1 LIKNLTVGS
10 FESLH
15 SSVDKYRQSLVGQL
29 NTRVLASRVCGR
41 ARPVFVSLVMGVVGK
56 ILLSIIRTVVL
67 VWGTLTNWAYYMISN
82 PGQILKNYAKRRSN
96 PSKTIG
102 EEDTEA
108 TFIPVAGTKTA
119 LITEFD
125 AADNKT
131 LADVWDWSVAR
142 YREKK
147 LLGTRDLLGE
157 EDEVQPNGKMFKKL
171 ELGDYRW
178 MTYEEVD
185 TMADNFGRGLRVLGQ
200 PSGENICLYA
210 DTRAEWMVAAQASFK
225 QSFPVVTIYTN
236 LGEEAVVYGLAE
248 TQSEVVITSHELL
261 PKFKKILAANKDSV
275 KTIVYMENP
284 IKRTNVEGFRDNV
297 RIISFWDVLSLGKKT
312 ANNNLMDVSA
322 EPVRPTEETPA
333 IIMYTSGSTGVP
345 KGVVLTHGNMVNT
358 LSGFLYNL
366 NPLPDD
372 MYIAYLPLAHVL
384 ELIGESMM
392 VVWGVGVG
400 YSHPNTLTDKST
412 MVRRGHKG
420 DASVL
425 QPTIM
430 FCVPLILDRIY
441 KGVTENIRKKGAFV
455 SALMDFCI
463 KYKLDC
469 SRMGEQTPIMD
480 KLIFRSI
487 RMLVGG
493 RVRAIM
499 SGGAPLSED
508 THDYLRTV
516 LGVILLQ
523 GYGLTE
529 TSACG
534 AIMSF
539 EENSTGRVGPPVQG
553 VHIRLVNWEEGN
565 YKVTD
570 KPWPRGEIYIGGG
583 NVAQGYFRNQEKTD
597 EEFFTDDEGRR
608 WFKTGDVGQV
618 EGDGTIRIIDRKKD
632 LVKLQFGEY
641 VSLGKVESVLKGC
654 PVVANVCIFGDS
666 SKSYVVAVV
675 CPVRETL
682 VDLAR
687 KFGKEEMEWDDMVN
701 DKDVTGAVLREI
713 VNHGK
718 GARLEKFEIPGAVT
732 LTGIEWT
739 PDTGLTTAAMK
750 LKRKPLVDYYSQ
762 DIDRMY
768 GNN

>member
-1 LIKNLTVGS
+1 MGTMGNM
-10 FESLH
+10 
-15 SSVDKYRQSLVGQL
+15 
-29 NTRVLASRVCGR
+29 VLAVIR
-41 ARPVFVSLVMGVVGK
+41 AVVM
-56 ILLSIIRTVVL
+56 I
-67 VWGTLTNWAYYMISN
+67 WGALFNWAYFLISN
-82 PGQILKNYAKRRSN
+82 PGQILKNYDKIRSK
-96 PSKTIG
+96 PSKPI
-102 EEDTEA
+102 EEGDKEA
-108 TFIPVAGTKTA
+108 TFVPVPGTKTPY
-119 LITEFD
+119 ISEFE
-125 AADNKT
+125 AAGNET
-131 LADVWDWSVAR
+131 MADVWNWSVAR

-147 LLGTRDLLGE
+147 LLGTRDILGE

-178 MTYEEVD
+178 MSYDEVD

-200 PSGENICLYA
+200 KPNENICLYA

-236 LGEEAVVYGLAE
+236 LGEEAVVHGLAE
-248 TQSEVVITSHELL
+248 TQAEIVITSHELL
-261 PKFKKILAANKDSV
+261 PKFKQILAGNRDAV
-275 KTIVYMENP
+275 RTIVYMENP
-284 IKRTNVEGFRDNV
+284 IKKANVTGFRDNV

-312 ANNNLMDVSA
+312 ANNNLIDVSA
-322 EPVRPTEETPA
+322 EPVAPTSETPA

-345 KGVVLTHGNMVNT
+345 KGVVLTHGNLT
-358 LSGFLYNL
+358 QALSGFLYNL
-366 NPLPDD
+366 NPLPND

-412 MVRRGHKG
+412 MVKRGHKG

-441 KGVTENIRKKGAFV
+441 KGVTENIKKKGKFA

-463 KYKLDC
+463 NYKLEC
-469 SRMGEQTPIMD
+469 TRRGEVTPIMD

-493 RVRAIM
+493 RVRAIL

-516 LGVILLQ
+516 LGCILLQ

-529 TSACG
+529 TSACA

-539 EENSTGRVGPPVQG
+539 EENSTGRVGPPVQK
-553 VHIRLVNWEEGN
+553 VNIKLVNWEEGN
-565 YKVTD
+565 YMVTD
-570 KPWPRGEIYIGGG
+570 KPWPRGEIYIGGP
-583 NVAQGYFRNQEKTD
+583 NVAQGYYMNKEKTD
-597 EEFFTDDEGRR
+597 EEFFTDEEGRR
-608 WFKTGDVGQV
+608 WFKTGDVGQM
-618 EGDGTIRIIDRKKD
+618 EGDGTLRIIDRKKD

-666 SKSYVVAVV
+666 SKSYVVSVI
-675 CPVRETL
+675 CPVKEIL
-682 VDLAR
+682 IEIAR
-687 KFGKEEMEWDDMVN
+687 KFGKEDMVWEDMVE
-701 DKDVTGAVLREI
+701 DKDVTGAVLREV

-718 GARLEKFEIPGAVT
+718 ASRLEKFEIPGAVT

-750 LKRKPLVDYYSQ
+750 LKRKPLVDFYKS

>member
-1 LIKNLTVGS
+1 MLLDSARVRTVTMGILGKVGLAIIKV
-10 FESLH
+10 
-15 SSVDKYRQSLVGQL
+15 
-29 NTRVLASRVCGR
+29 
-41 ARPVFVSLVMGVVGK
+41 
-56 ILLSIIRTVVL
+56 VVL
-67 VWGTLTNWAYYMISN
+67 VWGTCTNWLYYILFN
-82 PGQILKNYAKRRSN
+82 PDNVVKNFSKVRSK
-96 PSKTIG
+96 PSKPISEG
-102 EEDTEA
+102 DTEA
-108 TFIPVAGTKTA
+108 TFVPVAGTKTK
-119 LITEFD
+119 LIEEFE
-125 AADNKT
+125 AADNQT
-131 LADVWDWSVAR
+131 MADVWNWSVAR
-142 YREKK
+142 YKEKK

-178 MTYEEVD
+178 MSYDEVD

-200 PSGENICLYA
+200 KPGENLCLYA

-248 TQSEVVITSHELL
+248 TEAEVVITSHELL
-261 PKFKKILAANKDSV
+261 PKFKQILAAKKDNV

-284 IKRTNVEGFRDNV
+284 IKRTNVTGFRDDV

-312 ANNNLMDVSA
+312 ANNNLIDVSA
-322 EPVRPTEETPA
+322 EPVPPTPETPA
-333 IIMYTSGSTGVP
+333 IVMYTSGSTGVP
-345 KGVVLTHGNMVNT
+345 KGVILTHGNMVKT
-358 LSGFLYNL
+358 LSGFLFNL

-400 YSHPNTLTDKST
+400 YSHANTLTDKST
-412 MVRRGHKG
+412 MVRKGHKG

-425 QPTIM
+425 KPTIM
-430 FCVPLILDRIY
+430 FCVPLILDRIF
-441 KGVTENIRKKGAFV
+441 KGVNENIRKKGTFV
-455 SALMDFCI
+455 TALMDFAV
-463 KYKLDC
+463 KYKLEC
-469 SRMGEQTPIMD
+469 SRKGEQTPIMD
-480 KLIFRSI
+480 RLLFKEIRS
-487 RMLVGG
+487 LVGG

-516 LGVILLQ
+516 LGAILLQ

-583 NVAQGYFRNQEKTD
+583 NVAKGYLKNKEKTE

-608 WFKTGDVGQV
+608 WFKTGDIGQV
-618 EGDGTIRIIDRKKD
+618 EADGTLRIIDRKKD

-641 VSLGKVESVLKGC
+641 VSMGKVESVLKGC

-675 CPVRETL
+675 CPVKEKL
-682 VDLAR
+682 EEVAR
-687 KFGKEEMEWDDMVN
+687 KFGKEDMQWEEMVK
-701 DKDVTGAVLREI
+701 DKDITGAVLREI
-713 VNHGK
+713 TNHGK

-732 LTGIEWT
+732 LTDIEWT
-739 PDTGLTTAAMK
+739 PDSGLVTAAFK
-750 LKRKPLVDYYSQ
+750 LKRKPLVNHYKK
-762 DIDRMY
+762 DIARMY

>member
-1 LIKNLTVGS
+1 LGKVLLAIV
-10 FESLH
+10 
-15 SSVDKYRQSLVGQL
+15 
-29 NTRVLASRVCGR
+29 RVV
-41 ARPVFVSLVMGVVGK
+41 VM
-56 ILLSIIRTVVL
+56 
-67 VWGTLTNWAYYMISN
+67 VWATLTNWAYCIISN
-82 PGQILKNYAKRRSN
+82 PSLITKNYAKIRSK
-96 PSKTIG
+96 PSRPI
-102 EEDTEA
+102 EEGHSEA
-108 TFIPVAGTKTA
+108 TFIPTPGTKTPF
-119 LITEFD
+119 ISEFE
-125 AADNKT
+125 AAENKT
-131 LADVWDWSVAR
+131 MADVWNWSVTQ
-142 YREKK
+142 YKEKK
-147 LLGTRDLLGE
+147 LLGTRDILGE

-178 MTYEEVD
+178 MTYDEVD

-200 PSGENICLYA
+200 QPGENICLYA

-236 LGEEAVVYGLAE
+236 LGEEAVVHGLSE

-261 PKFKKILAANKDSV
+261 PKFKQILAGNKDAV

-284 IKRTNVEGFRDNV
+284 IKRTNVTGFRDNV

-312 ANNNLMDVSA
+312 ANNNLTDVSA
-322 EPVRPTEETPA
+322 EPVPPNAETPA

-345 KGVVLTHGNMVNT
+345 KGVVLTHGNMVKT

-412 MVRRGHKG
+412 MVKRGHKG

-425 QPTIM
+425 CPSIM

-441 KGVTENIRKKGAFV
+441 KGVTENIKKKGAFV

-463 KYKLDC
+463 KYKLEC
-469 SRMGEQTPIMD
+469 TRRGEITPIMD
-480 KLIFRSI
+480 KLVFRSI

-516 LGVILLQ
+516 LGAILLQ

-534 AIMSF
+534 AIMSY

-553 VHIRLVNWEEGN
+553 VHIKLVNWEEGN
-565 YKVTD
+565 YMVTD

-583 NVAQGYFRNQEKTD
+583 NVAQGYYKNQVKTD
-597 EEFFTDDEGRR
+597 EEFFTDEEGRR
-608 WFKTGDVGQV
+608 WFKTGDIGQI
-618 EGDGTIRIIDRKKD
+618 EADGTLRIVDRMKD
-632 LVKLQFGEY
+632 LIKLQYGEY

-666 SKSYVVAVV
+666 TKSYVVAVV
-675 CPVRETL
+675 CPVKDILLEI
-682 VDLAR
+682 AK
-687 KFGKEEMEWDDMVN
+687 KFGKEEMQWEDLMM
-701 DKDVTGAVLREI
+701 DKDITGAVLREV

-718 GARLEKFEIPGAVT
+718 SSRLEKFEIPGAVT
-732 LTGIEWT
+732 ITGIEWT

-750 LKRKPLVDYYSQ
+750 LKRKPLQDHYQ
-762 DIDRMY
+762 ADIDRMY
-768 GNN
+768 GK

>member
-1 LIKNLTVGS
+1 VV
-10 FESLH
+10 EP
-15 SSVDKYRQSLVGQL
+15 SVVTYLD
-29 NTRVLASRVCGR
+29 
-41 ARPVFVSLVMGVVGK
+41 MGVVGK
-56 ILLSIIRTVVL
+56 ILLAVIRLVVV
-67 VWGTLTNWAYYMISN
+67 VWGTLTNWAYWMISN
-82 PGQILKNYAKRRSN
+82 PAQVLKNYSKIRSK
-96 PSKTIG
+96 PSKPIKEG
-102 EEDTEA
+102 DTEV
-108 TFIPVAGTKTA
+108 TFIPTACTKTP

-125 AADNKT
+125 AANNQT
-131 LADVWDWSVAR
+131 LADVWNWSVAK
-142 YREKK
+142 YKDKK
-147 LLGTRDLLGE
+147 LLGTRDMLGE

-178 MTYEEVD
+178 MSYEEVD

-200 PSGENICLYA
+200 QPQENICLYA

-236 LGEEAVVYGLAE
+236 LGEEAVVHGLAE
-248 TQSEVVITSHELL
+248 TQAEVVITSHELL
-261 PKFKKILAANKDSV
+261 PKFKQILATDKDNV
-275 KTIVYMENP
+275 KTIVFMENP
-284 IKRTNVEGFRDNV
+284 IKRTNVTGFRDNV

-312 ANNNLMDVSA
+312 ANNNLIDVSA
-322 EPVRPTEETPA
+322 EPVAPTAETPA

-345 KGVVLTHGNMVNT
+345 KGVVLTHGNMVKT

-412 MVRRGHKG
+412 MVKRGHKG

-430 FCVPLILDRIY
+430 FCVPLILDRIF
-441 KGVTENIRKKGAFV
+441 KGVTENIRKKGEFV

-469 SRMGEQTPIMD
+469 TNKGGVTPIMD
-480 KLIFRSI
+480 RLIFRSI

-534 AIMSF
+534 AIMHF

-553 VHIRLVNWEEGN
+553 VHIKLVDWAEGN

-570 KPWPRGEIYIGGG
+570 KPYPRGEIYIGGP
-583 NVAQGYFRNQEKTD
+583 NVAQGYYKNKEKTE
-597 EEFFTDDEGRR
+597 EEFFDDDEGRR
-608 WFKTGDVGQV
+608 WFKTGDIGHF
-618 EGDGTIRIIDRKKD
+618 ENDGTLRIIDRKKD

-654 PVVANVCIFGDS
+654 PVVANVCIFGES
-666 SKSYVVAVV
+666 SKSYVVATI
-675 CPVRETL
+675 CPVKETL
-682 VDLAR
+682 VDIAR
-687 KFGKEEMEWDDMVN
+687 KFGKEELSWEEMVE
-701 DKDVTGAVLREI
+701 DKDLTGAVLREVI
-713 VNHGK
+713 NHGK

-732 LTGIEWT
+732 LTGLEWT

-750 LKRKPLVDYYSQ
+750 LKRKPLEDHYRA

-768 GNN
+768 GNI